1 MNRIVKVAA
10 VTGFLALAVGCCSTE
25 ELEARIDALDSRV
38 SALEGRVDA
47 LEAKVDR
54 LMAGMESS
62 YTK

>member
-10 VTGFLALAVGCCSTE
+10 VTGFLALAVGCCSTD

-38 SALEGRVDA
+38 SALESRVDS
-47 LEAKVDR
+47 LEMKVDK
-54 LMAGMESS
+54 LMAGAESS